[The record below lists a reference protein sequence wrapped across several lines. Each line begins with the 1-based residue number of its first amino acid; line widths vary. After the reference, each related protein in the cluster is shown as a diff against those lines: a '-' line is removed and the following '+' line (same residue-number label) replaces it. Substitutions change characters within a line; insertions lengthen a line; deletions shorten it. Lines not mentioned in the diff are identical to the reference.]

1 MICKQPDRLRRSTT
15 IIKIATMLITT
26 AVFAPS
32 NAQPVAQPVD
42 GDAQYV
48 LGPDSERH
56 DEVPQGVVTK
66 HEWTSTIFE
75 GTKREYFVYVP
86 AQYDGTQPACLM
98 VFQDGHAYVDEQGQ
112 FRAPIVFDNL
122 IHRGVMP
129 VTIGVFISP
138 GHKGDVIPEDRWRPN
153 NRSFEYDTL
162 SDQYARFVVEELL
175 PHMMTEQKLNIS
187 ANPDDRAICGISSGG
202 ICAFTAAWE
211 HPEWFSKVLSHV
223 GSFTNIRGGHNY
235 EAMIRKTDRK
245 PIRVFLQDG
254 ENDLDNEHGN
264 WWLANLQMEKALKFK
279 EYDFKFVG
287 GTGKHSG
294 KHGGVIL
301 PESLVWLWR
310 DHVVGKAAA
319 ADAAKVD
326 PLNVYEDKTIRFT
339 GGEYND
345 EEFHYRLMKPAAIEP
360 DRKYPLVI
368 FLHGAG
374 ERGNDNQKQ
383 LTYLPT
389 QMAQSRYRE
398 RFPCFVLAPQCRDE
412 HRWMNFDW
420 NIPEDPTMEENPS
433 EQLQTVIEMI
443 ETTLKDEAVDSD
455 RIYLTGLSMGG
466 FGSYDL
472 AIRHPDWFA
481 AIAPICGAADPAK
494 VGILKDKPLWIVHG
508 SIDNVV
514 NVDRSRS
521 VVKAL
526 TEAGG
531 HPTFIE
537 LPGVGHNSWTPACED
552 NDGLIPWLFRQHRST
567 K

>member
-1 MICKQPDRLRRSTT
+1 MLDHESFSFHAMLMIAATFTTFSASVSTQ
-15 IIKIATMLITT
+15 
-26 AVFAPS
+26 
-32 NAQPVAQPVD
+32 AQSID

-48 LGPDSERH
+48 LGPESERH
-56 DEVPQGVVTK
+56 DEVPKGVVTK

-75 GTKREYFVYVP
+75 ATKREYFVYVP
-86 AQYDGTQPACLM
+86 AQYDGTQPACLI
-98 VFQDGHAYVDEQGQ
+98 VFQDGHAYVDEKGQ

-122 IHRGVMP
+122 IHRGEMP
-129 VTIGVFISP
+129 VTIGVFINP

-162 SDQYARFVVEELL
+162 SDQYARFVVDELL
-175 PHMMTEQKLNIS
+175 PQIVTEQKLNIS

-211 HPEWFSKVLSHV
+211 HPEWFGKVLSHV

-235 EAMIRKTDRK
+235 ETMIRKADPK

-279 EYDFKFVG
+279 GYDHKFVG

-294 KHGGVIL
+294 KHGGVLL
-301 PESLVWLWR
+301 PESLTWLWR
-310 DHVVGKAAA
+310 DHVVGKAAE
-319 ADAAKVD
+319 ADDPKVD
-326 PLNVYEDKTIRFT
+326 PLTVYEAKTIRFT
-339 GGEYND
+339 GGEYTNED
-345 EEFHYRLMKPAAIEP
+345 FQYRLMKPAAIEP

-374 ERGNDNQKQ
+374 ERGTDNQKQ

-433 EQLQTVIEMI
+433 EQLQTVIEI
-443 ETTLKDEAVDSD
+443 IKVTLKDEAVDSD
-455 RIYLTGLSMGG
+455 RVYLTGLSMGG

-494 VGILKDKPLWIVHG
+494 IGILKDMPVWMVHG
-508 SIDNVV
+508 SSDNVV
-514 NVDRSRS
+514 KVDRSRS
-521 VVKAL
+521 AVKTL
-526 TEAGG
+526 TAAGG
-531 HPTFIE
+531 SPTFIE
-537 LPGVGHNSWTPACED
+537 LPGVGHNSWTPAYED
-552 NDGLIPWLFRQHRST
+552 NDGLIPWLFRQHRSA